1 MSLIILLRKFNK
13 QKHNVYNAV
22 ITYHHASK
30 FGHRYYG
37 SKFGHCIHLPY
48 YGRILSLYI
57 NGRTLKHDDT
67 DQNLPWSVSDHLG
80 FWLVIDVSA
89 VQNPFERHF
98 LIKLTVSDYFFP
110 KIIHIKGLKAEKGLL
125 FYHAWLDTT

>member
-1 MSLIILLRKFNK
+1 MLQSSAIDVLA
-13 QKHNVYNAV
+13 QSSATVSVYHTMAELWV
-22 ITYHHASK
+22 KTSTAELWSMMI
-30 FGHRYYG
+30 
-37 SKFGHCIHLPY
+37 
-48 YGRILSLYI
+48 I

-67 DQNLPWSVSDHLG
+67 YQNLPWSVSDHLG

-125 FYHAWLDTT
+125 VIGKWSHFS